1 MILRCV
7 ATTTPLVML
16 FQGSHITHYILRHF
30 HTITHPRDTLAK
42 PGSVPGAAPGS
53 GASQALRRTRR
64 HLTATSSPLCGEQVK
79 GS

>member
-16 FQGSHITHYILRHF
+16 FQGSRITHYILRHF
-30 HTITHPRDTLAK
+30 YTITHPRDTLAK

-53 GASQALRRTRR
+53 GASQALRRTCR
-64 HLTATSSPLCGEQVK
+64 HLTATSSPLYDE
-79 GS
+79 